1 MKRKRFLLTMLFSA
15 IGAFLGG
22 SNLWAQWTSMT
33 SLISDP
39 SFESFE
45 NTNASND
52 LSSIPNFQSTNEA
65 NFGSWRITASE
76 LSQNQGQY
84 AQYGVANSSTI
95 ILGIGDRIHPESTTD
110 FTTTFAP
117 ASDSGSKYFYTRNNW
132 NPNATFTLSQT
143 VTGDLPAGTYRLTC
157 KAATSA
163 SSASQF
169 YLTLA
174 EGNGTG
180 VSSHY
185 DTAAPEWT
193 GWSVILT
200 KAEANTSL
208 TISATM
214 IPGGG
219 NSGQN
224 YCMLLDDFQL
234 EYLAPISG
242 STVLTQ
248 LPSDLNDYFYVIRD
262 FNSGLTLELGTGD
275 KQGSEYTTLWYRA
288 NVDPLTDMTHLS
300 LMTLVQD
307 NGYQVVTCA
316 GWPDYMLQ
324 TEYNAAWNYRTH
336 DNGGDGGLYWGRMKF
351 EYENG
356 GWTVQNGVY
365 PDNGYWG
372 TWRDGSGGNA
382 VAGDEIAANKS
393 TTDRSIF
400 EISAIKRGQY
410 LQQVLTKNFYDK
422 EDINYVITNRNA
434 ERMSTAGWTLS
445 AANAFNS
452 QNDANL
458 TNKNGTYY
466 FEHREESGNISNRSI
481 HQTLTDMKEGYYTIE
496 VATNVTAAGAFLY
509 ANNEQVELN
518 TNTNGVVSVKVHVDA
533 NGTLDYGVKLEGYQS
548 NWVAFD
554 NFKMYY
560 SSEADDPLIADGIY
574 YLYSQY
580 NDNGTNDNNRFLAR
594 KSTNNENRAVVDQYG
609 IPIKI
614 INQGNNTV
622 MMQFADVSTG
632 YLGNTYFLNTDV
644 VSVANPDHDYLVPNK
659 FKVIASTVNGVEG
672 YHFETQE
679 AYVQNNNKY
688 MYVWINSNEPNNYY
702 RVAGNSADNINNDYT
717 RTVWK
722 LLTPAERNAIVNK
735 YPQDNV
741 DAVIDEAKSTY
752 TALQSAVVTAS
763 QFNYW
768 LNANYTATDKT
779 DKINT
784 PKFDGGNIG
793 GWTFSQSVSQDGST
807 NPKFGSGLAELY
819 KTCGTWSQTITG
831 LDNGIY
837 RLTVN
842 AFERHGSSSQ
852 ERLSKLLYGNIGSAY
867 LKANDQQT
875 HLASWNE
882 AFTNTTDPNNLAEAK
897 AKFEADNYVN
907 EVFVYVSDGTL
918 TINVSMPG
926 YVDQCWLP
934 MNNFTLTYYSP
945 TQKTIA
951 QPNGERYLRN
961 VATGQYITFDGYWG
975 TYYSMSDVGKRL
987 TLEKSSDGTTLIH
1000 TTYLSNTDDVNSST
1014 DTENYFYSYP
1024 GNIEHAFSNGNST
1037 EGGEKWVFYETNTAG
1052 VYSIMNYMT
1061 GYYLSGS
1068 NGNDTN
1074 SLGWGGLM
1082 KSTDSDNFTKWE
1094 LVTKEQL
1101 TSALTA
1107 NAATYPQDASF
1118 LIDEPDFIIGYN
1130 NVYKEF
1136 YSWKVMGN
1144 DQYKYSDW
1152 TDKNI
1157 ISFYSQNNGVSTGN
1171 VAYAFSVASDYPDI
1185 LQTIE
1190 DIPNGLYVVEC
1201 QAMFRD
1207 GTEGPQSDVPSTSAS
1222 SSSRRH
1228 DDRLADGTYV
1238 NRAFLY
1244 ANDDMKPSEEA
1255 NQDARVMRDRYWI
1268 YDNAQM
1274 VPVHAAPAGLFEIN
1288 NRNSHLKPELLDV
1301 FRDGD
1306 YTVQLP
1312 VYVSTGKL
1320 TIGVLQQIGINEN
1333 LLAFDRFRLKYYGN
1347 NISAAKDIAKE
1358 NLTRLQKYYKAT
1370 GEGGSGYQSNAIT
1383 TPEITKLNT
1392 AINDIDGNN
1401 AYSSKEHVIQYNTV
1415 AREYGETAINWYIFN
1430 VLKTDYNHGDYK
1442 TVANGQKREKTTNIR
1457 YPYVDEAS
1465 KKEVVKYFGAGTD
1478 TNNSVS
1484 YYDTNITYQADT
1496 KIDGLTDADATLEN
1510 LKAAISALR
1519 TYVEANAEVR
1529 YLEDEQVRGGFLEN
1543 NEEARRISREARMAL
1558 RSGRKENI
1566 VTEEG
1571 VRRRS
1576 YEINPVMFTNDGASV
1591 TAPEINM
1598 IMTNARCWAPRDAYH
1613 HRYFDYTNY
1622 YGQGPHTNEI
1632 QIEGLTTGKYLVTI
1646 SESHNNELKS
1656 VKFNAW
1662 VGENQIVTNEELF
1675 HEDESVWQIYTHSWQ
1690 DVSCVIDITHQFE
1703 PVKLQFKGGGSDV
1716 GAENN
1721 ATMNITNLR
1730 IYRMEDLQTLFLDE
1744 DATILAKNGMTL
1756 TLEDNGVA
1764 YQGYHN
1770 VKTLLRRTMAKDQ
1783 WNTLVLPVNLT
1794 KQQVIAAFGEGTILA
1809 TMDGFAN
1816 DYGERVTNPDICIHF
1831 TTDDLSNNKY
1841 QTTPAIEEGKVY
1853 LIKPTADPAVSSN
1866 EKVYFKNKYEN
1877 RNSYEPVSGPI
1888 YYLDYVDYHVTEGEK
1903 NPAEDTKVAHQAP
1916 TGGQLCPA
1924 TGAQAGKLT
1933 LQMQGTYSQ
1942 KVVPVNATAENGGT
1956 NYIYAFQ
1963 QQSDGNVYLVE
1974 LDPKNSKEYTG
1985 FEGSGRLFKGYRGWV
2000 EANYKKDGSQAGGV
2014 RQSYLVL
2021 LDEGD
2026 DQLTVIRGIDSEE
2039 GYSEVKIPRQG
2050 IYDLQGRSIDR
2061 KEFYSGSYPQGVYIV
2076 DGKKVV
2082 RK

>member
-22 SNLWAQWTSMT
+22 SNLWAQWTSKT
-33 SLISDP
+33 NLISDP
-39 SFESFE
+39 SFE
-45 NTNASND
+45 NTNASVD
-52 LSSIPNFQSTNEA
+52 LSSNPNFQSTNEA
-65 NFGSWRITASE
+65 NFGSWRITASA

-84 AQYGVANSSTI
+84 AQYGVANSSTK
-95 ILGIGDRIHPESTTD
+95 ILGIGGRIDPESTTD
-110 FTTTFAP
+110 FTTTFKP

-143 VTGDLPAGTYRLTC
+143 VTDDLPAGTYRLTC
-157 KAATSA
+157 KAATFA
-163 SSASQF
+163 SLNSQF

-234 EYLAPISG
+234 EYLAPVSV

-262 FNSGLTLELGTGD
+262 FNSGLTLELGRD
-275 KQGSEYTTLWYRA
+275 EQQVSEYRTLWYRA

-300 LMTLVQD
+300 LMTMVQD
-307 NGYQVVTCA
+307 NNYQVVTCA

-324 TEYNAAWNYRTH
+324 TERDASWHYRTH
-336 DNGGDGGLYWGRMKF
+336 DNGGNGGLYWGRMKF

-410 LQQVLTKNFYDK
+410 LQQVLTKNFYNK
-422 EDINYVITNRNA
+422 ENISYVITNRNA

-518 TNTNGVVSVKVHVDA
+518 TNTDGVASVKVHVDA
-533 NGTLDYGVKLEGYQS
+533 NGTLDYGVKLEGYKS

-560 SSEADDPLIADGIY
+560 SSEADDPLIADGTY

-580 NDNGTNDNNRFLAR
+580 NDNSTDKNRFLAR

-644 VSVANPDHDYLVPNK
+644 VSVANPDPNYLVPNK
-659 FKVIASTVNGVEG
+659 FKVIASTVTGVEG

-679 AYVQNNNKY
+679 AYVQNNHKY
-688 MYVWINSNEPNNYY
+688 MYVWLNNNEPNNYY
-702 RVAGNSADNINNDYT
+702 RVAGNSATNINDNYT

-722 LLTPAERNAIVNK
+722 LLTPEERNAIINN

-752 TALQSAVVTAS
+752 RALQSAVVTAS
-763 QFNYW
+763 QFSYW

-784 PKFDGGNIG
+784 PKFDEGKIG

-842 AFERHGSSSQ
+842 AFERHGTPSQ
-852 ERLSKLLYGNIGSAY
+852 ETLAKILYGNIGSAY
-867 LKANDQQT
+867 LKANDQQI

-882 AFTNTTDPNNLAEAK
+882 AFTNTTDPNTLAEAK

-951 QPNGERYLRN
+951 QPTGERYLRN

-987 TLEKSSDGTTLIH
+987 TLEASSDGTTLMH
-1000 TTYLSNTDDVNSST
+1000 TTYLSNTDDMTSSH

-1082 KSTDSDNFTKWE
+1082 KATDNDADTKWE
-1094 LVTKEQL
+1094 LVTKKQL
-1101 TSALTA
+1101 TTAL
-1107 NAATYPQDASF
+1107 NASGATYPQDASF

-1190 DIPNGLYVVEC
+1190 NIPNGLYVVEC

-1207 GTEGPQSDVPSTSAS
+1207 GTEGPKSDDPSTSAS

-1274 VPVHAAPAGLFEIN
+1274 VPVNAAPAGLFEIN
-1288 NRNSHLKPELLDV
+1288 NRKSHLKPQLLDE
-1301 FRDGD
+1301 FRDGH

-1333 LLAFDRFRLKYYGN
+1333 LLAFDRFRLKYYGTAYTGDEVK
-1347 NISAAKDIAKE
+1347 NIALG
-1358 NLTRLQKYYKAT
+1358 NLNRLRGYYD
-1370 GEGGSGYQSNAIT
+1370 SGKQSKAIT
-1383 TPEITKLNT
+1383 DTEKDSLLT
-1392 AINDIDGNN
+1392 AITAIASASD
-1401 AYSSKEHVIQYNTV
+1401 YNTNANTV
-1415 AREYGETAINWYIFN
+1415 TKYNKAAQEYGETSINWYIFN
-1430 VLKTDYNHGDYK
+1430 VLKTDYDRGDYR
-1442 TVANGQKREKTTNIR
+1442 TVANGQERKKTTNIR

-1478 TNNSVS
+1478 TNNGVS
-1484 YYDTNITYQADT
+1484 YDTNTTYQADT
-1496 KIDGLTDADATLEN
+1496 KIDGRTDQDATLEN

-1519 TYVEANAEVR
+1519 TYVESNAEVR
-1529 YLEDEQVRGGFLEN
+1529 YLEDEQVKGGFLAN
-1543 NEEARRISREARMAL
+1543 TEEARRISREARMAL

-1662 VGENQIVTNEELF
+1662 VGDNHIVEDEQLF
-1675 HEDESVWQIYTHSWQ
+1675 HQDESVWQIYTHSWQ
-1690 DVSCVIDITHQFE
+1690 DISCVIDITDQFE

-1716 GAENN
+1716 GAEKN

-1744 DATILAKNGMTL
+1744 DATILAKNGMA
-1756 TLEDNGVA
+1756 LEDNGVA

-1809 TMDGFAN
+1809 TMDGFST
-1816 DYGERVTNPDICIHF
+1816 DYGNPDNCIHF
-1831 TTDDLSNNKY
+1831 TTDDLSTKADDD
-1841 QTTPAIEEGKVY
+1841 PAIEEGKVY
-1853 LIKPTADPAVSSN
+1853 LIKPTADPAVSS
-1866 EKVYFKNKYEN
+1866 EEQVYFKNSYEH
-1877 RNSYEPVSGPI
+1877 RNAYEPVDGPI
-1888 YYLDYVDYHVTEGEK
+1888 YYLDYVDYHVTEGES
-1903 NPAEDTKVAHQAP
+1903 NPEEGDKVAHTAP
-1916 TGGQLCPA
+1916 STTQNPIIDAAGQ
-1924 TGAQAGKLT
+1924 QAGKLS
-1933 LQMQGTYSQ
+1933 LQMRGTYG
-1942 KVVPVNATAENGGT
+1942 KTAVPVNATENGGT

-1963 QQSDGNVYLVE
+1963 QQSDDNVYLVE
-1974 LDPKNSKEYTG
+1974 LDPKYGES
-1985 FEGSGRLFKGYRGWV
+1985 RQFKGYRGWAV
-2000 EANYKKDGSQAGGV
+2000 ANYKESAPV

>member
-1 MKRKRFLLTMLFSA
+1 MRNKLLFSA
-15 IGAFLGG
+15 VIIVLSLLGTT
-22 SNLWAQWTSMT
+22 NADAQWMSMT
-33 SLISDP
+33 SRIVNP
-39 SFESFE
+39 SFESDEAAASFKDKE
-45 NTNASND
+45 RRTVTGWTLDYQNKEWTQYGTTSGSATSLGGVSSPPAATDGSKYLYLRTNWASSATLTVSPTLNGTLPAGYYRVSCKAYTFASQASAFGLSVQVGNDTPVTSNYNTANSSWQPWSVTIYKSDASTA
-52 LSSIPNFQSTNEA
+52 LT
-65 NFGSWRITASE
+65 ITASM
-76 LSQNQGQY
+76 
-84 AQYGVANSSTI
+84 T
-95 ILGIGDRIHPESTTD
+95 
-110 FTTTFAP
+110 
-117 ASDSGSKYFYTRNNW
+117 
-132 NPNATFTLSQT
+132 
-143 VTGDLPAGTYRLTC
+143 
-157 KAATSA
+157 
-163 SSASQF
+163 
-169 YLTLA
+169 
-174 EGNGTG
+174 
-180 VSSHY
+180 
-185 DTAAPEWT
+185 
-193 GWSVILT
+193 
-200 KAEANTSL
+200 
-208 TISATM
+208 
-214 IPGGG
+214 PGGQAD
-219 NSGQN
+219 GQN
-224 YCMLLDDFQL
+224 YGMLLDDFQL
-234 EYLAPISG
+234 EYLEEGWNA
-242 STVLTQ
+242 LTA
-248 LPSDLNDYFYVIRD
+248 LPSDLNDYFYTIED
-262 FNSGLTLELGTGD
+262 DGLTLTLGDGRN
-275 KQGSEYTTLWYRA
+275 QGNGYKTLWYRA
-288 NVDPLTDMTHLS
+288 NVSSETNRDA
-300 LMTLVQD
+300 LMTMVAD
-307 NGYQVVTCA
+307 GNYHVMTCA
-316 GWPDYMLQ
+316 NYPDYMLQ
-324 TEYNAAWNYRTH
+324 AEGSNRPELYRTN
-336 DNGGDGGLYWGRMKF
+336 DNGAGTLSWGDMSFNYADGS
-351 EYENG
+351 
-356 GWTVQNGVY
+356 WTVQNGKY
-365 PDNGYWG
+365 DNDNYWG
-372 TWRDGSGGNA
+372 AWVNRAGNP
-382 VAGDEIAANKS
+382 VDGDEIAANKN
-393 TTDRSIF
+393 TTDRSTYDIY
-400 EISAIKRGQY
+400 AIKRGKY
-410 LQQVLTKNFYDK
+410 LQNVLSSGVYEN
-422 EDINYVITNRNA
+422 EDISYVITNPQA
-434 ERMSTAGWTLS
+434 ERRSTIGWTIEGDFDVRS
-445 AANAFNS
+445 
-452 QNDANL
+452 NDNF
-458 TNKNGTYY
+458 TNKTNTYF
-466 FEHREESGNISNRSI
+466 FEKWQASGEQLSNRSMY
-481 HQTLTDMKEGYYTIE
+481 QTLTEMKEGYYKISVT
-496 VATNVTAAGAFLY
+496 TNADMPGAYLF
-509 ANNEQVELN
+509 ANDVKVDMNEN
-518 TNTNGVVSVKVHVDA
+518 KNNDGVVSVNVYVED
-533 NGTLDYGVKLEGYQS
+533 GGSLQFGVKLIDCQD

-560 SSEADDPLIADGIY
+560 SNKEIDDGIY
-574 YLYSQY
+574 YLYNMYSGDDQ
-580 NDNGTNDNNRFLAR
+580 NRFLAR
-594 KSTNNENRAVVDQYG
+594 GGKLGSSLSENGRLGLQAVVDKYG
-609 IPIKI
+609 IPVRIT
-614 INQGNNTV
+614 NTGNNMVTI
-622 MMQFADVSTG
+622 QFADRNDE
-632 YLGNTYFLNTDV
+632 YLGNTWWLYTDAGSNADHEKNT
-644 VSVANPDHDYLVPNK
+644 
-659 FKVIASTVNGVEG
+659 FKIIKSTVDGVEG
-672 YHFETQE
+672 YHFATYRASGNSLGDQ
-679 AYVQNNNKY
+679 QY
-688 MYVWINSNEPNNYY
+688 MYVWLNDSESPDYY
-702 RVAGNSADNINNDYT
+702 RVAGNSDDEGTINGDLS

-722 LLTPAERNAIVNK
+722 LLSVSERNEIINRYSTDNMVGMMNDARSSTTCPYETLPPVDYPDNEIAYWIDVNMEANTPTEK
-735 YPQDNV
+735 NIIDSWNFTLVSGWDGGQYKRDNV
-741 DAVIDEAKSTY
+741 IQMWNMTG
-752 TALQSAVVTAS
+752 
-763 QFNYW
+763 
-768 LNANYTATDKT
+768 
-779 DKINT
+779 I
-784 PKFDGGNIG
+784 
-793 GWTFSQSVSQDGST
+793 WT
-807 NPKFGSGLAELY
+807 
-819 KTCGTWSQTITG
+819 QTIE
-831 LDNGIY
+831 NIPEGIY
-837 RLTVN
+837 KLTFKGLN
-842 AFERHGSSSQ
+842 RHGT
-852 ERLSKLLYGNIGSAY
+852 LSNDDTTSIYGNIGSSYMIANGQQVHIAAWNEDNT
-867 LKANDQQT
+867 ANDNPNSTSQAYT
-875 HLASWNE
+875 H
-882 AFTNTTDPNNLAEAK
+882 F
-897 AKFEADNYVN
+897 ADGKYVN
-907 EVFVYVSDGTL
+907 EVFIYVGSDQKL
-918 TINVSMPG
+918 NLQVIKPG
-926 YVDQCWLP
+926 YVYDDWLVIDQSIS
-934 MNNFTLTYYSP
+934 LTYYTLTS
-945 TQKTIA
+945 KAIA
-951 QPNGERYLRN
+951 HPEGEYYLRN
-961 VATGQYITFDGYWG
+961 KETGQYITFDGYWG

-987 TLEKSSDGTTLIH
+987 TLKASSDGTTLMH

-1082 KSTDSDNFTKWE
+1082 KATDNDADTKWE

-1185 LQTIE
+1185 LQTI
-1190 DIPNGLYVVEC
+1190 DSIPNGLYVVEC

-1207 GTEGPQSDVPSTSAS
+1207 GTEGPKSDNPNTSVG

-1288 NRNSHLKPELLDV
+1288 NRNSHLKPQLLDE
-1301 FRDGD
+1301 FRDGN

-1333 LLAFDRFRLKYYGN
+1333 LLAFDRFRLKYYGD
-1347 NISAAKDIAKE
+1347 NISAAKDIAKG
-1358 NLTRLQKYYKAT
+1358 NLTRLQNYYKST
-1370 GEGGSGYQSNAIT
+1370 GGGSGYQSNAIT
-1383 TPEITKLNT
+1383 TPEINKLNT
-1392 AINDIDGNN
+1392 AINNIDGNN
-1401 AYSSKEHVIQYNTV
+1401 AYSSKEDVIRYNTV

-1430 VLKTDYNHGDYK
+1430 VLKTDYDLGYYR
-1442 TVANGQKREKTTNIR
+1442 TVAKEGQERVRSSVNNTLIR

-1478 TNNSVS
+1478 TNNGVS

-1496 KIDGLTDADATLEN
+1496 QIDGLTDADATLEN

-1519 TYVEANAEVR
+1519 TYVESNAEVR
-1529 YLEDEQVRGGFLEN
+1529 YLEDEQVRGGFLADT
-1543 NEEARRISREARMAL
+1543 EEARRISREARMAL

-1662 VGENQIVTNEELF
+1662 VGDNHIVEDEQLF
-1675 HEDESVWQIYTHSWQ
+1675 HQDESVWQIYTHSWQ
-1690 DVSCVIDITHQFE
+1690 DISCVIDITHQFE

-1756 TLEDNGVA
+1756 TLEENGVA

-1809 TMDGFAN
+1809 TMDGFST
-1816 DYGERVTNPDICIHF
+1816 DYGNPDNCIHF
-1831 TTDDLSNNKY
+1831 TTDDLSDEKY

-1853 LIKPTADPAVSSN
+1853 LIKPTADPAVSSD
-1866 EKVYFKNKYEN
+1866 EQVYFKNKYEN
-1877 RNSYEPVSGPI
+1877 RNSYEPVNGPI

-1903 NPAEDTKVAHQAP
+1903 NPKTGVKVPHTAP
-1916 TGGQLCPA
+1916 SSELNPA
-1924 TGAQAGKLT
+1924 YNGKGKQKDKLS
-1933 LQMQGTYSQ
+1933 LQMQGSYG
-1942 KVVPVNATAENGGT
+1942 KNVVPVDNGGT

-1974 LDPKNSKEYTG
+1974 LDPSKNKNYTLANDG
-1985 FEGSGRLFKGYRGWV
+1985 IEGTGRLFKGYRGWAV
-2000 EANYKKDGSQAGGV
+2000 ANYTETPSTGA
-2014 RQSYLVL
+2014 RESYLVL

-2050 IYDLQGRSIDR
+2050 IYDLQGRRIDR